1 MLKKMRWR
9 FVGAAMAAF
18 SAVILV
24 LLCFINLWYYGN
36 VTGQQDRTLER
47 LFERETQA
55 ETAPPP
61 AEPKTPMPD
70 ERMAPPID
78 TMGQFSPEVR
88 YMVRFFS
95 VCFDGEGQVQN
106 INQDFIA
113 SLSEE
118 DAQKYAADILK
129 GNREKGYYKGYR
141 YLVKASGKETYVVCL
156 NSEKELQ
163 GVRLLMLITGAIAG
177 GSLVVVSL
185 LVILFSKRATA
196 PYLKNMEAQKQF
208 ITNAGH
214 ELKTPLTA
222 ISTSADVLAME
233 LEENEWVQNIQKQ
246 SAKLSK
252 RIGSLVMLSR
262 LDEENP
268 FPEKTEFSL
277 SEAVWEISE
286 PFGTLA
292 KAKGKQ
298 YSQEIQDNVMLHGD
312 RTAIQQMVSILLD
325 NAVKYSKEGGEIRLY
340 VSHNAKKA
348 EIRVFN
354 TCDHVENIGVSR
366 LFDRFY
372 RQDEAHSDK
381 TAGSGIGLSIVRA
394 TVQAHGGTV
403 RAEKKDG
410 GLLFVVRL

>member
-141 YLVKASGKETYVVCL
+141 YLVKASGKE
-156 NSEKELQ
+156 
-163 GVRLLMLITGAIAG
+163 
-177 GSLVVVSL
+177 
-185 LVILFSKRATA
+185 
-196 PYLKNMEAQKQF
+196 P
-208 ITNAGH
+208 
-214 ELKTPLTA
+214 
-222 ISTSADVLAME
+222 
-233 LEENEWVQNIQKQ
+233 
-246 SAKLSK
+246 
-252 RIGSLVMLSR
+252 
-262 LDEENP
+262 
-268 FPEKTEFSL
+268 
-277 SEAVWEISE
+277 
-286 PFGTLA
+286 
-292 KAKGKQ
+292 
-298 YSQEIQDNVMLHGD
+298 
-312 RTAIQQMVSILLD
+312 
-325 NAVKYSKEGGEIRLY
+325 
-340 VSHNAKKA
+340 
-348 EIRVFN
+348 
-354 TCDHVENIGVSR
+354 
-366 LFDRFY
+366 
-372 RQDEAHSDK
+372 
-381 TAGSGIGLSIVRA
+381 
-394 TVQAHGGTV
+394 
-403 RAEKKDG
+403 
-410 GLLFVVRL
+410 